1 MKMHL
6 KNLSD
11 IQESRVANKF
21 NAVPHKEDAARIL
34 QGLKKQRREMK
45 RARAAVT
52 EERNLAINK
61 DNQVLLS
68 KLIEIQNG
76 KTGTFSA

>member
-1 MKMHL
+1 
-6 KNLSD
+6 
-11 IQESRVANKF
+11 
-21 NAVPHKEDAARIL
+21 VPHKEDAARIL

-52 EERNLAINK
+52 EERNLAISK

>member
-1 MKMHL
+1 
-6 KNLSD
+6 
-11 IQESRVANKF
+11 
-21 NAVPHKEDAARIL
+21 
-34 QGLKKQRREMK
+34 MK

-52 EERNLAINK
+52 EERNLAISK

>member
-1 MKMHL
+1 
-6 KNLSD
+6 
-11 IQESRVANKF
+11 
-21 NAVPHKEDAARIL
+21 
-34 QGLKKQRREMK
+34 MK

-52 EERNLAINK
+52 EQRNLCISK

-76 KTGTFSA
+76 KTGTFSAELSKSAVGSARLKSGTKT